1 MEIEVSIFTMPMLA
15 SIGVGNMII
24 MEVAIEMDGM
34 IVGEPPTIHENERG
48 IMTDMVTSKYPKGNI
63 NNNSGRGNGRVML
76 VNDPALHQI
85 PTTTTHNN
93 SNVIATTPISI
104 IHPSHHT
111 MTIVIISCPT
121 EKEKAALSDAPHQ
134 IMHHSRFYY
143 HRHHL
148 PNNHNLHQLLL
159 LLLLMLH

>member
-1 MEIEVSIFTMPMLA
+1 MEVEVSIFTMLA
-15 SIGVGNMII
+15 STGVGNMII
-24 MEVAIEMDGM
+24 MEVAIEKDGM
-34 IVGEPPTIHENERG
+34 IVGEPTIHENERG
-48 IMTDMVTSKYPKGNI
+48 IMIDMVTSKHPKSNI
-63 NNNSGRGNGRVML
+63 NNNSGRGSGRVML

-93 SNVIATTPISI
+93 SNVIATTPKSFIP
-104 IHPSHHT
+104 PSHIT
-111 MTIVIISCPT
+111 MTIVIILCPT
-121 EKEKAALSDAPHQ
+121 EKEKVALLDAHQ

-159 LLLLMLH
+159 LLLMLH